1 MANKNRKQDIPLNDR
16 RYQAHVKGN
25 TGVKTD
31 GFRTRKKTAYVTK
44 ANDYEHMKKYLR
56 GNTEKE
62 TRLSTMKKGSCVKL
76 KTTERKGSSKSVSKV
91 KIVRTQNL
99 KPCENC
105 NKCQKVIWKKV

>member
-1 MANKNRKQDIPLNDR
+1 MANKSRKQDIPLSER

-25 TGVKTD
+25 SGVKTD
-31 GFRTRKKTAYVTK
+31 GYKAKKKTSYVTK

-62 TRLSTMKKGSCVKL
+62 NRLSTVKKGGCVKL
-76 KTTERKGSSKSVSKV
+76 KTTEKKGGSKAVSKV

-99 KPCENC
+99 KPCESC